1 MYELLEQYLIL
12 RNEKNTQKSAN
23 FPPEKYT
30 YIISTYIYC
39 VKNCFPIYL
48 QT

>member
-1 MYELLEQYLIL
+1 MLHKIIKN
-12 RNEKNTQKSAN
+12 RNQFFEKKG
-23 FPPEKYT
+23 EMKKKYQFT
-30 YIISTYIYC
+30 ISTYIYC